1 MCDRGAARTGSQQ
14 WNSRIFMLE
23 RGCSRAVVLK
33 GWSLRSWAA
42 WVSPGDL
49 VVVVQSLSRV
59 RLFVN
64 PWTVAHQASLS
75 FTISQ
80 SLLKLMSIE
89 MMMPSNH
96 LILCHPVLLPPSI
109 FPSITVFSNELAL
122 HIRWPNI
129 GTSASVCPM
138 NIQGCFPLELTD
150 LLAVQTCKFSGPVS
164 ETLQVGP
171 SNLCFHSPPGYSES
185 C

>member
-1 MCDRGAARTGSQQ
+1 MCIYFLKSSLSGFIAKFKPRLFKSQPYWCIQSVSSVTQSCQLFATPWTAAR
-14 WNSRIFMLE
+14 
-23 RGCSRAVVLK
+23 
-33 GWSLRSWAA
+33 
-42 WVSPGDL
+42 
-49 VVVVQSLSRV
+49 
-59 RLFVN
+59 
-64 PWTVAHQASLS
+64 QASLS
-75 FTISQ
+75 IINSQ
-80 SLLKLMSIE
+80 SLLKLMFVKSV
-89 MMMPSNH
+89 MPSNH
-96 LILCHPVLLPPSI
+96 LILCHPLLLPPSI